1 MDQFN
6 MSMPGEPQIGL
17 PGNHVVARIKQE
29 AGIEMQLGP
38 LAAIGISAG
47 LNFLGGMSARKSQ
60 SKQRKAEEAWLK
72 KKYEE
77 YDYPSWIMQSKK
89 LHSDWKHK
97 QAGIEIARENEDLL
111 HGYKTQNAQN
121 QYNQAL
127 AIHQFQKD
135 KLAAQYDK
143 SEELFNKSLGLN
155 ERSADAAKSDID
167 RKWEETVQEF
177 TYEDENL
184 IIQNVLEAGQQRARG
199 RAGVTAQKTQQA
211 RLMELGTDQAIN
223 LQSLMSAGLQ
233 KDADLRDIQYQKD
246 AADMQ
251 ADARRML
258 KPMAAPGPVKPL
270 IAPKGIFQDLRAL
283 EDFDYGMA
291 PLRGV
296 AQTQVPSWGSV
307 LANAAGAGLS
317 AYATYSTGKSSFN
330 APSSGGHSAMD
341 YYSGGGSNPWGSMT
355 ETVIGG

>member
-47 LNFLGGMSARKSQ
+47 LNFLGGMSARKSA
-60 SKQRKAEEAWLK
+60 SKQKKAEEAWLK
-72 KKYEE
+72 KKHEE

-97 QAGIEIARENEDLL
+97 QAGIEIARQNEDLL
-111 HGYKTQNAQN
+111 HAYKTQNAQN

-135 KLAAQYDK
+135 KLDAQYNK
-143 SEELFNKSLGLN
+143 SEELYGKSLGLN
-155 ERSADAAKSDID
+155 ERSADAAKSDLE
-167 RKWEETVQEF
+167 RKWQETVQEF

-291 PLRGV
+291 PIKGL

-317 AYATYSTGKSSFN
+317 AYATYSTGKSSFPDG
-330 APSSGGHSAMD
+330 PS
-341 YYSGGGSNPWGSMT
+341 PTWG
-355 ETVIGG
+355 VNK

>member
-1 MDQFN
+1 

-17 PGNHVVARIKQE
+17 PGNHVVDRIKQE
-29 AGIEMQLGP
+29 SGIEMSLTGTEAF
-38 LAAIGISAG
+38 LFSAG
-47 LNFLGGMSARKSQ
+47 ANLISGFFGRKSA
-60 SKQRKAEEAWLK
+60 SKQKNAEEAFLK

-77 YDYPSWIMQSKK
+77 YDLPSWMMSAEK
-89 LHSDWKHK
+89 LDSDWRHK
-97 QAGIEIARENEDLL
+97 QDGINIAKYNEENLAI
-111 HGYKTQNAQN
+111 YKDKNARN
-121 QYNQAL
+121 QYNHAL
-127 AIHQFQKD
+127 KIYDIQNQRLD
-135 KLAAQYDK
+135 EQYAK
-143 SEELFNKSLGLN
+143 SEDLYNKSLGLN
-155 ERSADAAKSDID
+155 ERSADAARSDLS
-167 RKWEETVQEF
+167 RKWDETVQSF
-177 TYEDENL
+177 AYEDENL

-291 PLRGV
+291 PIKGV